1 MDLNE
6 LAIAEITFADFLKVD
21 MRVGTI
27 IAVEDN
33 SKAKNP
39 AYILTIDFGELGNKM
54 SSAQITQNYSQAE
67 LIGKQIIAV
76 VNFPPK
82 RVAGVKSEVL
92 VLGAVPNNQGVVLL
106 EPNLP
111 VENGTRIS

>member
-1 MDLNE
+1 MDSHD
-6 LAIAEITFADFLKVD
+6 LAIAEITFDDFLKVD

-33 SKAKNP
+33 LKAKNP
-39 AYILTIDFGELGNKM
+39 AYLLTIDFGNLGKKM
-54 SSAQITQNYSQAE
+54 SSAQITDNYSKAE

-76 VNFPPK
+76 VNFPAK

-106 EPNLP
+106 EPNFP

>member
-1 MDLNE
+1 MNVNE
-6 LAIAEITFADFLKVD
+6 TAIAEISFDDFLKVD

-27 IAVEDN
+27 LDVEDN
-33 SKAKNP
+33 LKARKP
-39 AYILTIDFGELGNKM
+39 AYILTIDFGELGEKM
-54 SSAQITQNYSQAE
+54 SSAQITDNYSKAE

-76 VNFPPK
+76 VNFPAK

-92 VLGAVPNNQGVVLL
+92 VLGAVTNDKGVVLL

-111 VENGTRIS
+111 VENGNRIS

>member
-1 MDLNE
+1 MNVNE
-6 LAIAEITFADFLKVD
+6 TAIAEISFDDFLKVD

-27 IAVEDN
+27 LDVEDN
-33 SKAKNP
+33 LKARKP
-39 AYILTIDFGELGNKM
+39 AYTLTIDFGELGEKM
-54 SSAQITQNYSQAE
+54 SSAQITDNYSKAE

-76 VNFPPK
+76 VNFPAK

>member
-1 MDLNE
+1 MDVHDW
-6 LAIAEITFADFLKVD
+6 AIAEITFADFLKVD

-27 IAVEDN
+27 IAAEVN
-33 SKAKNP
+33 LKAKKP
-39 AYILTIDFGELGNKM
+39 AYILTIDFGELGKKI
-54 SSAQITQNYSQAE
+54 SSAQITERYSKAE

-82 RVAGVKSEVL
+82 RVAGIKSEVL
-92 VLGAVPNNQGVVLL
+92 VLGAVPNNEGVVLL

>member
-1 MDLNE
+1 M
-6 LAIAEITFADFLKVD
+6 AEISFDDFLKVD

-33 SKAKNP
+33 LKARNP
-39 AYILTIDFGELGNKM
+39 AYILTIDFGELGQKM
-54 SSAQITQNYSQAE
+54 SSAQITDNYSKAE

-76 VNFPPK
+76 VNFPAK

-92 VLGAVPNNQGVVLL
+92 VLGAVPNDKGVVLL
-106 EPNLP
+106 ELNLP